1 MAGVKVYRFP
11 YFYPKAL
18 QCLAYGNG
26 IVPNIKNNRLAKFQI
41 PFLCFFELIYTMKI
55 VRREHIDIVNSQWF
69 VPQSLAGAICKKLLR
84 TTHVSTIHAAD
95 IFCLERLP
103 FKRIFGDFIVKNSD
117 TIIVVSSYI
126 RDVLLGLTSKEL
138 REEAKQKI
146 IVIPMGVYTNMYKN
160 NDASK
165 SDLKRKYDITSE
177 YVLLFLGRLAEK
189 KGIPYLIN
197 ALPKILDKYENISLL
212 ICGDGLLKAD
222 LETLVKDLGLESNV
236 RFAGFVTDD
245 EKYDYI
251 KLSDI
256 IIIPSIV
263 TESGDTEGLPVVI
276 LEGLAAGKPVIASNV
291 SGIKDVIKNSWN
303 GILVEQKSSEQ
314 IATQVLRLLN
324 DEELRI
330 YLGENALISSANYDW
345 KTISDMYIDIF
356 KRSM

>member
-1 MAGVKVYRFP
+1 M
-11 YFYPKAL
+11 
-18 QCLAYGNG
+18 
-26 IVPNIKNNRLAKFQI
+26 
-41 PFLCFFELIYTMKI
+41 
-55 VRREHIDIVNSQWF
+55 
-69 VPQSLAGAICKKLLR
+69 
-84 TTHVSTIHAAD
+84 
-95 IFCLERLP
+95 
-103 FKRIFGDFIVKNSD
+103 
-117 TIIVVSSYI
+117 
-126 RDVLLGLTSKEL
+126 
-138 REEAKQKI
+138 
-146 IVIPMGVYTNMYKN
+146 
-160 NDASK
+160 
-165 SDLKRKYDITSE
+165 
-177 YVLLFLGRLAEK
+177 
-189 KGIPYLIN
+189 
-197 ALPKILDKYENISLL
+197 
-212 ICGDGLLKAD
+212 KAD